1 MSQIALPL
9 SFDRQFSFE
18 NYFTDSA
25 SFVVASLKALI
36 EGTEESIVV
45 LWGGVDSGK
54 THLLNSGALFAREHS
69 LDFQLYDGW
78 QLRDC
83 DPSQFEDIDNNNLVL
98 AIDNLDALCG
108 HRIWEET
115 FYRLIN
121 QSRELGSRLL
131 FSLSTKPQDLSCELA
146 DFQSRLN
153 WGLLLELPG
162 YSDIDTQR
170 IVKSRAELLG
180 IELSREVLAY
190 LLTHFSRRLSDQIQI
205 LQILDKASLT
215 AQKKVTIPLI
225 KKLLLDNPSLFQT

>member
-25 SFVVASLKALI
+25 SFLVASLTALI
-36 EGTEESIVV
+36 EGAGESIIG

-54 THLLNSGALFAREHS
+54 THLLNASAQFARERA
-69 LDFQLYDGW
+69 LALQLYDGW
-78 QLRDC
+78 QLLDC
-83 DPSQFEDIDNNNLVL
+83 DPAQFDDIGNDVIL

-108 HRIWEET
+108 HRVWEET

-121 QSRELGSRLL
+121 QSRDQSGRLM
-131 FSLSTKPQDLSCELA
+131 FSLSSKPQDLVCELA
-146 DFQSRLN
+146 DFQSRLS

-162 YSDIDTQR
+162 YSDIDIQQV
-170 IVKSRAELLG
+170 VKLRSELLG
-180 IELSREVLAY
+180 IELSKEVLAY

-205 LQILDKASLT
+205 LRILDKASLS

-225 KKLLLDNPSLFQT
+225 KKVLIENPSLFQT

>member
-9 SFDRQFSFE
+9 SFDRQYSFE

-36 EGTEESIVV
+36 EGSGESIVG

-54 THLLNSGALFAREHS
+54 THFLNASALFAREN
-69 LDFQLYDGW
+69 LLAFQLYDGW

-83 DPSQFEDIDNNNLVL
+83 DPSQFDDIDNDVTL

-108 HRIWEET
+108 HRGWEET

-121 QSRELGSRLL
+121 QSRDQGIRLV
-131 FSLSTKPQDLSCELA
+131 FSLSSKPQDLICELA
-146 DFQSRLN
+146 DFQSRLS
-153 WGLLLELPG
+153 WGLLLELPK
-162 YSDIDTQR
+162 YSDIDTQQ
-170 IVKSRAELLG
+170 IVKLRAELLG
-180 IELSREVLAY
+180 IELSKEVLAY

-205 LQILDKASLT
+205 LRILDKVSLT

-225 KKLLLDNPSLFQT
+225 KKVLLENPSLFQA